1 MILSKNYEDLL
12 KYVSSVEV
20 RAMIRRR
27 IKTLIK
33 DIEKTY
39 KLSNELGWK
48 WRMDRERKKKRKELY
63 EIEIQLI
70 NHYNKLLPY
79 RACASSLSSSL
90 YQFSQS

>member
-63 EIEIQLI
+63 EIEMQLI
-70 NHYNKLLPY
+70 NHYNK
-79 RACASSLSSSL
+79 
-90 YQFSQS
+90 QEQN

>member
-1 MILSKNYEDLL
+1 MILHKNYEDLL

-70 NHYNKLLPY
+70 NHYNK
-79 RACASSLSSSL
+79 
-90 YQFSQS
+90 QEQN

>member
-1 MILSKNYEDLL
+1 MGKWTYEDGDDNMILSKNYEDLL

-63 EIEIQLI
+63 EIEMQLI
-70 NHYNKLLPY
+70 NHYNKQE
-79 RACASSLSSSL
+79 AN
-90 YQFSQS
+90 

>member
-1 MILSKNYEDLL
+1 MILHKNYEDLL

-39 KLSNELGWK
+39 RLSNELGWK

-63 EIEIQLI
+63 EIEMQLI
-70 NHYNKLLPY
+70 NHYNKQE
-79 RACASSLSSSL
+79 AN
-90 YQFSQS
+90 

>member
-1 MILSKNYEDLL
+1 MILSKNYENLL

-63 EIEIQLI
+63 EIEMQLI
-70 NHYNKLLPY
+70 NHYNKQEKINAIIK
-79 RACASSLSSSL
+79 RTKK
-90 YQFSQS
+90 FIV

>member
-63 EIEIQLI
+63 EIEMQLI
-70 NHYNKLLPY
+70 NHYNKQE
-79 RACASSLSSSL
+79 AN
-90 YQFSQS
+90 

>member
-39 KLSNELGWK
+39 RLSNELGWK
-48 WRMDRERKKKRKELY
+48 WRMDRERENKRKELY

-70 NHYNKLLPY
+70 NHYNK
-79 RACASSLSSSL
+79 
-90 YQFSQS
+90 QEQN

>member
-1 MILSKNYEDLL
+1 MILHKNYEDLL

-63 EIEIQLI
+63 EIEMQLI
-70 NHYNKLLPY
+70 NHYNKQE
-79 RACASSLSSSL
+79 AN
-90 YQFSQS
+90 

>member
-48 WRMDRERKKKRKELY
+48 WRMDRERKNKRKELY

-70 NHYNKLLPY
+70 NHYNK
-79 RACASSLSSSL
+79 
-90 YQFSQS
+90 QEQN

>member
-1 MILSKNYEDLL
+1 MILHKNYEDLL

-20 RAMIRRR
+20 RGMIRSR

-39 KLSNELGWK
+39 KLSNELGLK

-63 EIEIQLI
+63 AIEIQLL
-70 NHYNKLLPY
+70 NHYNKQE
-79 RACASSLSSSL
+79 AN
-90 YQFSQS
+90 

>member
-39 KLSNELGWK
+39 RLSNELGWK

-63 EIEIQLI
+63 EIEMQLI
-70 NHYNKLLPY
+70 NHYNKQE
-79 RACASSLSSSL
+79 AN
-90 YQFSQS
+90 

>member
-48 WRMDRERKKKRKELY
+48 WRMDRERKNKRKELY

-70 NHYNKLLPY
+70 NHYNKQE
-79 RACASSLSSSL
+79 AN
-90 YQFSQS
+90 

>member
-70 NHYNKLLPY
+70 NHYNK
-79 RACASSLSSSL
+79 
-90 YQFSQS
+90 QEQN

>member
-1 MILSKNYEDLL
+1 MILHKNYEDLL

-48 WRMDRERKKKRKELY
+48 WRMDRERKNKRKELY

-70 NHYNKLLPY
+70 NHYNK
-79 RACASSLSSSL
+79 
-90 YQFSQS
+90 QEQN

>member
-63 EIEIQLI
+63 EIEMQLI
-70 NHYNKLLPY
+70 NHYNK
-79 RACASSLSSSL
+79 
-90 YQFSQS
+90 QETN

>member
-39 KLSNELGWK
+39 KLSNELGLK

-63 EIEIQLI
+63 AIEIQLI
-70 NHYNKLLPY
+70 NHYNKQE
-79 RACASSLSSSL
+79 AN
-90 YQFSQS
+90 

>member
-48 WRMDRERKKKRKELY
+48 WRMDKERKKKRKELY

-70 NHYNKLLPY
+70 NHYNK
-79 RACASSLSSSL
+79 
-90 YQFSQS
+90 QEQN

>member
-1 MILSKNYEDLL
+1 MKLSQQQENLL

-39 KLSNELGWK
+39 KLSNELGWE
-48 WRMDRERKKKRKELY
+48 WRMNRERMKKRKELY

-70 NHYNKLLPY
+70 NHYNK
-79 RACASSLSSSL
+79 
-90 YQFSQS
+90 QEQN

>member
-39 KLSNELGWK
+39 KLTNELGWK

-63 EIEIQLI
+63 EIEMQLI
-70 NHYNKLLPY
+70 NHYNKQE
-79 RACASSLSSSL
+79 AN
-90 YQFSQS
+90 

>member
-1 MILSKNYEDLL
+1 MILSKNYENLL

-20 RAMIRRR
+20 RSMIRSR

-39 KLSNELGWK
+39 KLSNELGLK

-63 EIEIQLI
+63 AIEIQLI
-70 NHYNKLLPY
+70 NHYNK
-79 RACASSLSSSL
+79 
-90 YQFSQS
+90 Q

>member
-39 KLSNELGWK
+39 KLSNELGLK

-63 EIEIQLI
+63 AIEIQLI
-70 NHYNKLLPY
+70 NHYNK
-79 RACASSLSSSL
+79 
-90 YQFSQS
+90 QEQN